1 MPGPLTRPMGRA
13 WGPVWLEI
21 SQVLLE
27 LPVPPAEQQPHGG
40 FRCSTCLLV
49 HTDGTAGTIH
59 AREAQ
64 TQGGMGL

>member
-1 MPGPLTRPMGRA
+1 MGRA

-27 LPVPPAEQQPHGG
+27 SPAEPVEQQPHLH

-49 HTDGTAGTIH
+49 HTDGTAGTTH
-59 AREAQ
+59 ALEAQ
-64 TQGGMGL
+64 AEGGMGL